1 MSRKGFTLVEIM
13 VVVVVAGLLTLIG
26 FPRIR
31 ASLVRSEV
39 RAAANQ
45 VAATYASARATA
57 IQTTRATTL
66 NYAGNRL
73 WITTVLPGGVLDT
86 VGTVQH
92 LDLAYGV
99 TLSSTKA
106 TIPID
111 PRGIATGPA
120 RFITAR
126 AGVTDT
132 VQIGNYGS
140 VIR

>member
-1 MSRKGFTLVEIM
+1 M
-13 VVVVVAGLLTLIG
+13 
-26 FPRIR
+26 
-31 ASLVRSEV
+31 
-39 RAAANQ
+39 
-45 VAATYASARATA
+45 
-57 IQTTRATTL
+57 
-66 NYAGNRL
+66 
-73 WITTVLPGGVLDT
+73 LPGAVLDT

-106 TIPID
+106 AIPID

-120 RFITAR
+120 TFITAR
-126 AGVTDT
+126 AGVSDT